1 MAMHRLTA
9 FQFIP
14 QPIDEVFGFFADP
27 RNLGRITPPSMGFRF
42 LTNDF
47 AMRQGLEIEY
57 RLTPLFS
64 IPVHWKS
71 LIDRF
76 EAPYSFRDVQV
87 EGPYRRWAHSH
98 EFREADGGTWVE
110 DQVDYELPFSPLGE
124 LGHWLIKGELTRI
137 FQYRAQTMRSVFA
150 VARPNDAPL
159 TVAVAGG
166 TGFVGGAIAQELFE
180 RGHRVVVLSRRGET
194 NRGPLP
200 NAVEIRQ
207 ADATSG
213 DRRALAAALKGVDAL
228 VVSLAFHNSPI
239 EAPSRGQTFE
249 AVDAAGTER
258 LVAAAKAAGV
268 KRLVYMSGAGAAPD
282 AEKHWFRAKW
292 RAETA
297 VRGSGIAF
305 TIIRPTW
312 VYGPADVSLNRFI
325 DFARRLQVIPM
336 TNFGTQRLAP
346 VFVDDVAALAADALT
361 ADAAVD
367 QTFELGGPDEF
378 TMREVIA
385 HAIAAA
391 GLRRPIVPAPAPLLK
406 LLVAPLALL
415 PRPIMTPEAIDF
427 INQPAT
433 VDVKPLL
440 ARMPRRLT
448 RLDDGLRSYL
458 AAGPGELSFDVHE
471 GEHTA
476 AKSRRRGDLATR
488 RS

>member
-1 MAMHRLTA
+1 
-9 FQFIP
+9 
-14 QPIDEVFGFFADP
+14 
-27 RNLGRITPPSMGFRF
+27 
-42 LTNDF
+42 
-47 AMRQGLEIEY
+47 
-57 RLTPLFS
+57 
-64 IPVHWKS
+64 
-71 LIDRF
+71 
-76 EAPYSFRDVQV
+76 
-87 EGPYRRWAHSH
+87 
-98 EFREADGGTWVE
+98 
-110 DQVDYELPFSPLGE
+110 
-124 LGHWLIKGELTRI
+124 
-137 FQYRAQTMRSVFA
+137 MRSVFA